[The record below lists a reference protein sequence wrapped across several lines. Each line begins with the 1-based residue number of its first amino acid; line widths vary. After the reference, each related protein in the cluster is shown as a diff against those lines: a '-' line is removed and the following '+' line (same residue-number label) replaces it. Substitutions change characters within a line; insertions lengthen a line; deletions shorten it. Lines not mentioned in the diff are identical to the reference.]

1 MVKNMAKKKVCVV
14 CKGVA
19 KWETKKKGE
28 YPLLCDYCLSQ
39 LPHADEKIDIYK
51 YIGK

>member
-1 MVKNMAKKKVCVV
+1 MAEKVCVF

-28 YPLLCDYCLSQ
+28 YPLLCDYCLST
-39 LPHADEKIDIYK
+39 LPHAVDRMDHYK
-51 YIGK
+51 FIGK